1 MPSRVVPE
9 FDRLSEKQKQQ
20 IENGEFKVSK
30 NNNRMAYQLEPMV
43 ENDLEPILSA
53 PVLPG
58 TVQLTPNGNLI
69 VLTRDCQT
77 TGGYPRVLQLMESAI
92 NMLAQKTTG
101 NTLKFRLKE

>member
-1 MPSRVVPE
+1 MASVI
-9 FDRLSEKQKQQ
+9 FDRLSEKQKLQL
-20 IENGEFKVSK
+20 ENGEFKVSK
-30 NNNRMAYQLEPMV
+30 YNNRMAYQLEPMV